1 MKEKIDNIIRW
12 NCPNRKGASC
22 QLGGRC
28 EAVDCNLPR
37 ESVVQVHELYMDW
50 FKEEVEKLGLI
61 EGLENEYIPEDAAYD
76 QLIQD
81 KQTLCYLLEK
91 SKWEKSK

>member
-1 MKEKIDNIIRW
+1 MRAKIAGLFYEWDNK
-12 NCPNRKGASC
+12 PEPKGYYE
-22 QLGGRC
+22 LI
-28 EAVDCNLPR
+28 DPI
-37 ESVVQVHELYMDW
+37 HELYMDW

-76 QLIQD
+76 QLVQD
-81 KQTLCYLLEK
+81 KQILCSLLEK